1 MTLKSSNYGADTSC
15 SPSYRELLLR
25 WIWWRRQQGGRSWQP
40 FGEGKN
46 GHETFVKRNYYF
58 RDKCDVFARNCK
70 FGNLTQHKMQ
80 YLPCNSALLVQ
91 ETLFLRR
98 KKNTFICPKIS
109 KKKVRKSQQISISRQ
124 NMLGLKIFV
133 RDQTFRQRPFVPL
146 HNFCH
151 SGRQYKIN
159 VNYPRNYQLP

>member
-1 MTLKSSNYGADTSC
+1 
-15 SPSYRELLLR
+15 
-25 WIWWRRQQGGRSWQP
+25 
-40 FGEGKN
+40 
-46 GHETFVKRNYYF
+46 
-58 RDKCDVFARNCK
+58 
-70 FGNLTQHKMQ
+70 MQ

-146 HNFCH
+146 HNFCL

-159 VNYPRNYQLP
+159 VNYPRNYQLPQKLQRAHRVRHYGEYPEQLRRLLPSLPPSYLPCFSLSILQVGNHKRSTYHIIQMYVFYWT